1 MLLECPN
8 NPQQVRAMSPGRTAL
23 SQPHAVD
30 GARDHARVILA
41 HDYLIQMGGAERL
54 FASMHRAWPGARVY
68 VSATDYDHLLPDFED
83 AQIHNSWMQRMPGI
97 RVHYKK
103 LFPLY
108 PFAFKSFGR
117 LDADVAVVSS
127 SGFSKWL
134 RFTPRTRVFCYCH
147 TPPRFF
153 WQTEHYLRNEV
164 RSELFKACIRL
175 FVMWLR
181 PSDYACAEKVHHFI
195 ANSNNVK
202 NRIREF
208 YGRDSVVIYPPVEV
222 HRFRV
227 TPRHE
232 GYYLILSR
240 LVSYKGIDRAVAAF
254 LKSGKRLVIAG
265 GGPDRARLEQLAG
278 GAANIEFRGRVEDAE
293 AIKLIENCR
302 AFVLPGSEDFGITP
316 LEAQAAGKPVLAF
329 GDGGAL
335 ETVVDGETGV
345 LFTDPTPNGINAAV
359 ARLESISWDPDR
371 IRRHAER
378 FAEPNFIAA
387 MRNYIREQMAAP
399 PPPLP

>member
-1 MLLECPN
+1 MPE
-8 NPQQVRAMSPGRTAL
+8 QSATGSDMSPGQTASSVKQL
-23 SQPHAVD
+23 VN
-30 GARDHARVILA
+30 GAHDVASVILA

-54 FASMHRAWPGARVY
+54 FASLHRAWPGAPVY
-68 VSATDYDHLLPDFED
+68 VSATDYDHLMPDFKGAE
-83 AQIHNSWMQRMPGI
+83 IRNTWMQRLPGL
-97 RVHYKK
+97 RKHHKK
-103 LFPLY
+103 MFPVF

-117 LDADVAVVSS
+117 LDADAAVVSS

-164 RSELFKACIRL
+164 QSEVLKAFARL

-181 PSDYACAEKVHHFI
+181 PSDYACAKRVHHFI

-208 YGRDSVVIYPPVEV
+208 YGRDSVVIYPPVDV
-222 HRFRV
+222 HKFRV
-227 TPRHE
+227 TSHHE

-240 LVSYKGIDRAVAAF
+240 LVSYKGIDRAVVAF
-254 LKSGKRLVIAG
+254 LKNGRRLVIAG
-265 GGPDRARLEQLAG
+265 GGPDRARLEQLAD
-278 GAANIEFRGRVEDAE
+278 GAANIEFGGRVEDDE

-345 LFTDPTPNGINAAV
+345 LFTDPSPDSINASI
-359 ARLESISWDPDR
+359 ARLESVLWNPDR

-387 MRNYIREQMAAP
+387 MQNYVREQLAVPAP
-399 PPPLP
+399 QLP

>member
-1 MLLECPN
+1 
-8 NPQQVRAMSPGRTAL
+8 MSPGQTA
-23 SQPHAVD
+23 SSDVQAVD
-30 GARDHARVILA
+30 RAHEQAHVILA

-54 FASMHRAWPGARVY
+54 FASMHRAWPAAPVY
-68 VSATDYDHLLPDFED
+68 VSATDYNHLLPDFNE
-83 AQIHNSWMQRMPGI
+83 AEIHNTWMQRLPGI
-97 RVHYKK
+97 RTHYKK
-103 LFPLY
+103 LFPVY

-117 LDADVAVVSS
+117 LDADAAVVSS

-153 WQTEHYLRNEV
+153 WQTEQYLRNELQ
-164 RSELFKACIRL
+164 SELFKACVRL

-181 PSDYACAEKVHHFI
+181 PSDYACAGKVHHFI

-254 LKSGKRLVIAG
+254 LMNGKRLVIAG

-278 GAANIEFRGRVEDAE
+278 GAANIEFPGRVEDAE
-293 AIKLIENCR
+293 AMKLIENCR

-316 LEAQAAGKPVLAF
+316 LEAQSAGKPVLAF

-345 LFTDPTPNGINAAV
+345 MFTDPSPEGINAAV
-359 ARLESISWDPDR
+359 ARLESISWDPGR

-378 FAEPNFIAA
+378 FDEPNFIAA
-387 MRNYIREQMAAP
+387 MQNYVREQLMVP